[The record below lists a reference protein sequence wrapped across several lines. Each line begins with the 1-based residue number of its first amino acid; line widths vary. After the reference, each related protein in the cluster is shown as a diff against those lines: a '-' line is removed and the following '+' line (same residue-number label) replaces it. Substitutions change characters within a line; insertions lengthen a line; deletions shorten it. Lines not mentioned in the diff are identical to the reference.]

1 MARQAETV
9 TISAMPPD
17 RERWERHQ
25 RARDVGRSE
34 LWRHTLDLLDREE
47 LVTELRV
54 LQDHGD
60 TAAALHLPDRAAI
73 EDAMRRS
80 LARPTDELDEQISAL
95 VDLIAQ
101 PAVPPSRH
109 RRPLPVSLLA
119 EQEQA
124 EQVAQF
130 E

>member
-9 TISAMPPD
+9 TISAMPSD

-25 RARDVGRSE
+25 QARDVGRSE

-47 LVTELRV
+47 LVTELRA

-60 TAAALHLPDRAAI
+60 AAAALHLPDHAAI

-101 PAVPPSRH
+101 PTVPSSRR
-109 RRPLPVSLLA
+109 RRPLPAALLA
-119 EQEQA
+119 DQA
-124 EQVAQF
+124 EQVPKG
-130 E
+130 

>member
-1 MARQAETV
+1 MARQAEAV

-25 RARDVGRSE
+25 QARDVGRSE

-47 LVTELRV
+47 LVTELRT
-54 LQDHGD
+54 LQDRGD
-60 TAAALHLPDRAAI
+60 AAAALHLPDRAAI

-80 LARPTDELDEQISAL
+80 LARPADELDEQISAL

-101 PAVPPSRH
+101 PTVPPSRH
-109 RRPLPVSLLA
+109 RRQLPASLLV
-119 EQEQA
+119 EEDEQA
-124 EQVAQF
+124 AQGS
-130 E
+130 

>member
-1 MARQAETV
+1 MARQAEAV
-9 TISAMPPD
+9 TISAMPSD

-25 RARDVGRSE
+25 QARNVGRSE

-47 LVTELRV
+47 LVTELRT

-60 TAAALHLPDRAAI
+60 AAAALHLPDRAAI

-80 LARPTDELDEQISAL
+80 LARPADELDEQISAL

-101 PAVPPSRH
+101 PTVPPSRD
-109 RRPLPVSLLA
+109 RRPLPASLLI
-119 EQEQA
+119 EQG
-124 EQVAQF
+124 EQVAQG
-130 E
+130 